1 MTAAHDRYRDRPVPG
16 TGDASGR
23 LPEPPPPGR
32 RPEDVQAVEATAE
45 RVVPDW
51 RLVRRTPG
59 GTGRNG
65 PPGVTSPIG
74 RRRLAAAR
82 ARRQLLRRAPAPWTA

>member
-1 MTAAHDRYRDRPVPG
+1 MTVAPARYRDRPVPG
-16 TGDASGR
+16 AGDASGR

-32 RPEDVQAVEATAE
+32 RPEDVHTVEAPAG
-45 RVVPDW
+45 RAVPDW

-65 PPGVTSPIG
+65 PPGVTSPIRRRRIAAALT
-74 RRRLAAAR
+74 RRRLLWR
-82 ARRQLLRRAPAPWTA
+82 PPAT